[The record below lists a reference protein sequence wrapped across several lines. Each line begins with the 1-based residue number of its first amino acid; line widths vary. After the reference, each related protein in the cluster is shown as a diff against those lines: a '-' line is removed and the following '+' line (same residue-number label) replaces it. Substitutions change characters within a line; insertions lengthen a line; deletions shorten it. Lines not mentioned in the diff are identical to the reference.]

1 MHIISLFTS
10 GVIYPLKCGKRV
22 RNDCM
27 ARAQNVAH
35 HYHTAPL
42 LALGKSPSTLCQQRL
57 CAPLNLLQR
66 TATADYFLNFELIDF
81 TSPTNLIATGMCC
94 NEAEEVGSCV
104 TECDVLI
111 NICIRPSNSELPRD
125 MSNCPIL
132 NQIVVQS
139 NTNEILSPWP
149 VSNSVKETAQPRVC
163 VCMQGGVQLLMF
175 AIEGDG
181 TFVDTFEVEHTAT
194 AAQSGEQ
201 VTTVEL
207 TVLTDHSILMVS
219 VSIQCV
225 FGFHGPNCDCEDTDD
240 STGHFTCTATG
251 ERECLEGYQN
261 PDTNCVECVTAQG
274 CCE

>member
-1 MHIISLFTS
+1 M
-10 GVIYPLKCGKRV
+10 
-22 RNDCM
+22 
-27 ARAQNVAH
+27 
-35 HYHTAPL
+35 
-42 LALGKSPSTLCQQRL
+42 
-57 CAPLNLLQR
+57 
-66 TATADYFLNFELIDF
+66 
-81 TSPTNLIATGMCC
+81 
-94 NEAEEVGSCV
+94 GSCV

-139 NTNEILSPWP
+139 NNNEILSPWP
-149 VSNSVKETAQPRVC
+149 VSNSFLVSKKRLNLVCVC

-181 TFVDTFEVEHTAT
+181 TLVDTFEVEHTAT

-201 VTTVEL
+201 VMTEGV
-207 TVLTDHSILMVS
+207 TVLTDRSILTVS

-240 STGHFTCTATG
+240 STGHFTCTVTG

-261 PDTNCVECVTAQG
+261 PDTNCIECVTAQG
-274 CCE
+274 CCEC